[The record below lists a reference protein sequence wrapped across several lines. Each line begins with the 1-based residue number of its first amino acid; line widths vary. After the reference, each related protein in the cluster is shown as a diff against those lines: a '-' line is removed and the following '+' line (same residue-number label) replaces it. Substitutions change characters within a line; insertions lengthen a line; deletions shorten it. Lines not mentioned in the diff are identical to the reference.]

1 MPPSSGLALRIVSGP
16 TAGTVVS
23 LAEGSTVVGRAS
35 ECSVVVPDPSLSR
48 RHFELLLQGDTC
60 WVFDLESRNGVLVN
74 GAGILRKRVRVG
86 DEIVAGDVIFRVEE
100 ERSGPLAVYT
110 DVAPTLDNTA
120 PPPPAGTLLANL
132 RSRLRQDPASRV
144 YALVDGAQAHELAL
158 MGRLMGHQLYTLFS
172 GTLARMSAHV
182 GPLLVQFDEPS
193 GFLQKWT
200 EQIGRNSG
208 VLFETGADLESLY
221 DHLRHVFIAIDE
233 DRNEYFFRFYDPRVF
248 RAFLPT
254 CREEELREFFG
265 PISAWIVEADGA
277 PEYAAYTLGPSGV
290 ERHVIAGTAAVAAT

>member
-1 MPPSSGLALRIVSGP
+1 MPSSSGLALRIVSGP
-16 TAGTVVS
+16 TAGAVVS
-23 LAEGSTVVGRAS
+23 LAEGSIVVGRAS
-35 ECSVVVPDPSLSR
+35 ECTIVVPDPSLSR

-86 DEIVAGDVIFRVEE
+86 DEITAGDVVFRVEE
-100 ERSGPLAVYT
+100 ERARPLAVYV
-110 DVAPTLDNTA
+110 DVAPTLDSTA
-120 PPPPAGTLLANL
+120 PPPAAGTLLANL
-132 RSRLRQDPASRV
+132 RSRVPRDPADRL

-172 GTLARMSAHV
+172 GTLASMSAHV

-193 GFLQKWT
+193 GFLGKWT
-200 EQIGRNSG
+200 AEIGKNSG
-208 VLFETGADLESLY
+208 VLFETSADLETLY
-221 DHLRHVFIAIDE
+221 AHLRHVFIATDE
-233 DRNEYFFRFYDPRVF
+233 ERNEYFFRFYDPRVF

-254 CREEELREFFG
+254 CREDELREFFG

-277 PEYAAYTLGPSGV
+277 PEYTAYSLGPSGV
-290 ERHVIAGTAAVAAT
+290 ERRVIGGAATVAAT